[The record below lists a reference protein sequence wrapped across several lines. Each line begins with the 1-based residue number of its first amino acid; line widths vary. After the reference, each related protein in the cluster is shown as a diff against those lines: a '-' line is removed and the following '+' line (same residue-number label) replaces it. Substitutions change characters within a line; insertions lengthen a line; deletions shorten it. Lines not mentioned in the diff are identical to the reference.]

1 MKKDNLHKT
10 FRTLLPLA
18 FILTLIFALQLTTFL
33 IGVMENLAKESY
45 RIGYRFGSFLEWV
58 I

>member
-10 FRTLLPLA
+10 FRALLPLI
-18 FILTLIFALQLTTFL
+18 FILILTFALQLTTFL
-33 IGVMENLAKESY
+33 IGVLENLAKESY
-45 RIGYRFGSFLEWV
+45 RIGYMFGSFLEWM

>member
-10 FRTLLPLA
+10 FRALLPLI
-18 FILTLIFALQLTTFL
+18 FILALTLAFQLTAFL

-45 RIGYRFGSFLEWV
+45 RIGYMFGSFLEWM